1 MISFFFSFLAS
12 LAAVHF
18 SERSSHFSL
27 RTFHQAIDSA
37 ANSLDFWRQL
47 SKAELLPSSALSSS
61 LWLSLSSRFSLRSS
75 VLSPRAPLLLLWFL
89 LLLLLV
95 VLLLQPLLSLHV
107 MLVVFVLLFFVIY
120 NADSASTD
128 IASAS
133 SLCISGRSPNQHH
146 SKNKDI
152 VCAFGGTGEV
162 DAR

>member
-1 MISFFFSFLAS
+1 M
-12 LAAVHF
+12 
-18 SERSSHFSL
+18 
-27 RTFHQAIDSA
+27 
-37 ANSLDFWRQL
+37 
-47 SKAELLPSSALSSS
+47 
-61 LWLSLSSRFSLRSS
+61 RSS

-95 VLLLQPLLSLHV
+95 VLLLQLLFPLHV
-107 MLVVFVLLFFVIY
+107 MLVVFVLLFFVIH
-120 NADSASTD
+120 NADSSSTD

-152 VCAFGGTGEV
+152 VCAFCGTGEV